1 MRNVACNVRCK
12 GTSNVPVYKMKQRCD
27 GCTYVGRY
35 YSTATSIV
43 KISQNPTANQS
54 KVHMSV
60 TRE

>member
-1 MRNVACNVRCK
+1 MN
-12 GTSNVPVYKMKQRCD
+12 PVCKMKQHYD

-35 YSTATSIV
+35 YSTGHTIV

-54 KVHMSV
+54 KGHMSV